1 MKLELDT
8 YADLNSPIHR
18 WEPRCKLI
26 GLMGLIFSFS
36 GIQSLVLLPVML
48 AITWILY
55 MISQLP
61 WSFLRQRLRYPG
73 WFLLGI
79 VIFLPF
85 IAGETVLWEWG
96 LVSLRLEG
104 CLAVVLISVRFVCIL
119 VVALILFGTAP
130 FLTMIKAMG
139 QLGLPLVLGD
149 MMLLSYRYLT
159 EFGDRL
165 KTLKMASRLR
175 GFDGKHLSWRQIQT
189 LAALM
194 GTLLVRTYEQSERVY
209 QAMRLRGYGHSRG
222 MLTYSLSMN
231 PLDRIATIGVLGIA
245 LGLAIAQIML
255 NLQS

>member
-1 MKLELDT
+1 MRLELDT
-8 YADLNSPIHR
+8 YADLNSPVHR
-18 WEPRCKLI
+18 WEPRCKFI

-36 GIQSLVLLPVML
+36 GIQSLILLPVIL
-48 AITWILY
+48 GITLIFY
-55 MISQLP
+55 VISRLP

-96 LVSLRLEG
+96 VVSVRLEG
-104 CLAVVLISVRFVCIL
+104 CLAVILISVRFFCIL
-119 VVALILFGTAP
+119 VLALILFGTAP
-130 FLTMIKAMG
+130 FLIMIKAMG

-165 KTLKMASRLR
+165 KTLKIASRLR
-175 GFDGKHLSWRQIQT
+175 GFNPKRFSWRNIQT

-209 QAMRLRGYGHSRG
+209 QAMRLRGYGHSRS
-222 MLTYSLSMN
+222 MLKYTSSID
-231 PLDRIATIGVLGIA
+231 PLDYIATLGVLGIA
-245 LGLAIAQIML
+245 LGLAISQIFL
-255 NLQS
+255 NS

>member
-8 YADLNSPIHR
+8 YADLNSPVHH

-26 GLMGLIFSFS
+26 GLMGLIFAFS
-36 GIQSLVLLPVML
+36 GIQSLILLPVIL
-48 AITWILY
+48 TITLVLY
-55 MISQLP
+55 TISRLP

-96 LVSLRLEG
+96 IFSLRLEG
-104 CLAVVLISVRFVCIL
+104 CLAVILISVRFVCIL
-119 VVALILFGTAP
+119 IVALILFGTAP
-130 FLTMIKAMG
+130 FLIMIKAMG

-165 KTLKMASRLR
+165 KTLKIASRLR
-175 GFDGKHLSWRQIQT
+175 GFDSRRLSWQNLQT

-194 GTLLVRTYEQSERVY
+194 ATLLVRTYEQSERVY
-209 QAMRLRGYGHSRG
+209 QAMRLRGYGRRG
-222 MLTYSLSMN
+222 MLKYASSID
-231 PLDRIATIGVLGIA
+231 PLDYIATMGVLGIA

-255 NLQS
+255 NS

>member
-1 MKLELDT
+1 MRLELDT
-8 YADLNSPIHR
+8 YADLNSPVHR

-36 GIQSLVLLPVML
+36 GIQSLVLLPIML
-48 AITWILY
+48 AITLVLY
-55 MISQLP
+55 AISRLP
-61 WSFLRQRLRYPG
+61 WLFLRQRLRYPG

-96 LVSLRLEG
+96 AVSLRLEG
-104 CLAVVLISVRFVCIL
+104 CLAVILISVRFFCIL

-130 FLTMIKAMG
+130 FLIMIKAMG
-139 QLGLPLVLGD
+139 QLGLPLVVGD

-165 KTLKMASRLR
+165 KTLKIASRLR
-175 GFDGKHLSWRQIQT
+175 GFNGKRFTWRQMQT

-209 QAMRLRGYGHSRG
+209 QAMGLRGYGYCRG
-222 MLTYSLSMN
+222 MLKYHSSIT
-231 PLDRIATIGVLGIA
+231 PLDSIATVGVLGMA
-245 LGLAIAQIML
+245 VGLAIAQILL
-255 NLQS
+255 NS

>member
-8 YADLNSPIHR
+8 YADLNSPLHS

-26 GLMGLIFSFS
+26 GLMGLIFAFS
-36 GIQSLVLLPVML
+36 GIQSLILLPVIWVITL
-48 AITWILY
+48 VLYAI
-55 MISQLP
+55 SRLP

-73 WFLLGI
+73 WFLFGI

-96 LVSLRLEG
+96 IFSLRLEG
-104 CLAVVLISVRFVCIL
+104 CLAVILISVRFICIL

-130 FLTMIKAMG
+130 FLIMIKAMG

-165 KTLKMASRLR
+165 KTLKIASRLR
-175 GFDGKHLSWRQIQT
+175 GFDSRRFSWQNIQT

-194 GTLLVRTYEQSERVY
+194 GTLLVRTYEQSERIY
-209 QAMRLRGYGHSRG
+209 QAMRLRGYGNTHG
-222 MLTYSLSMN
+222 MLKYASSID
-231 PLDRIATIGVLGIA
+231 PLDYIATIGVLGIA

-255 NLQS
+255 NS